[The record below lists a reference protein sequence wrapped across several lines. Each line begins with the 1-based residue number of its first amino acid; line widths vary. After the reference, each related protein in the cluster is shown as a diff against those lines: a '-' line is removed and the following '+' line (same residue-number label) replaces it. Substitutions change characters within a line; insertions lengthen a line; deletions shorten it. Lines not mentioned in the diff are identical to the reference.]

1 MRIGVQGCEYFA
13 KAKIITT
20 INVQF
25 RGQNMKELRR
35 CLCEETTLPDIVKRE
50 STVISVKPKINTT
63 ALCDEAKRNKIKI
76 SKN

>member
-1 MRIGVQGCEYFA
+1 
-13 KAKIITT
+13 
-20 INVQF
+20 
-25 RGQNMKELRR
+25 MKELRR

-50 STVISVKPKINTT
+50 STGISVKPKINTT